1 MNAYFHQLSE
11 STSNRFTVEASDL
24 GLRPDLWPR
33 EFYRHALSIAGWRVE
48 MGPIAT
54 AVTAAVNADYATE
67 TLAFYQNAAAH
78 NRTIACKAI
87 AALVAI
93 QSALP
98 EPKTMAEKRA
108 RHIAAQALAGKW
120 NGLPPGQ
127 RRSSDQNFQ

>member
-78 NRTIACKAI
+78 NRLRRVCLGTPRSTDG
-87 AALVAI
+87 V
-93 QSALP
+93 P
-98 EPKTMAEKRA
+98 
-108 RHIAAQALAGKW
+108 RHTLRNYAT
-120 NGLPPGQ
+120 P
-127 RRSSDQNFQ
+127 